1 MKAKLVIFVFLM
13 VLVVPFFLT
22 GCVSQPVFCPEIK
35 VSFCPVK

>member
-1 MKAKLVIFVFLM
+1 MSIRLFLLVVT
-13 VLVVPFFLT
+13 VPFFLT